1 MTPELIA
8 AFGQFGPLGLMIGY
22 LVWRESK
29 ERAAAIARDAEVIR
43 RDLAQ
48 AEANKELAGAL
59 SALTVTIQNTLP
71 GGRAR

>member
-22 LVWRESK
+22 LVWRENK
-29 ERAAAIARDAEVIR
+29 ERSAATQRDI
-43 RDLAQ
+43 AQ
-48 AEANKELAGAL
+48 AEANKELAAAL

-71 GGRAR
+71 GGRGR